1 MWITVKP
8 IAGIPGTGFFMGKE
22 EALSW
27 GCTRVE
33 KEQGCLLRRPWFSIY
48 VRPPDWPYFLHHNIY
63 SRNIFCCSW
72 FSRLDCSILSIWADE
87 FSLQNPRTI
96 IVRWLHVPVSFVI
109 VIFPFFYFSVLAW
122 LTVLLIPLVM
132 LMWFQMLR

>member
-1 MWITVKP
+1 
-8 IAGIPGTGFFMGKE
+8 MGKE
-22 EALSW
+22 EVLSW

-96 IVRWLHVPVSFVI
+96 IIKWLHVPISFVI
-109 VIFPFFYFSVLAW
+109 VIFPFFLLFSFGMAHSFVDSISDVDVISDAEVSK
-122 LTVLLIPLVM
+122 LTFFIPLI
-132 LMWFQMLR
+132 LY